1 MSLAKTMR
9 QGVTYHNPL
18 KTGPGY
24 TLFSTYNHDV
34 WLIDMQ
40 GSIVNRWRMP
50 YRPGAHQLLLPNGH
64 LLFAGVLRDH
74 SELGLPVEM
83 AAIGGVLLEVD
94 WDSNLVWKAEVP
106 YQNHDIHPLP
116 NGHVLYHSYHPSGIL
131 PPEMAARLKGG
142 RPGTEFN
149 GQVWGD
155 VVHEI
160 DRQGRIVWEWKARDH
175 LDPEIDALC
184 PLENRTLWPYIN
196 SLWQCRDGTILIG
209 LRATSEVIRID
220 YPAGRVL
227 ARYGRGRITHQ
238 HDARELENGHI
249 LVFDNGSHRREYAPN
264 YSRVVEI
271 DPQRDEIVWEY
282 RAPRPSDF
290 YSPVCAGSERLPNGN
305 TVICESWH
313 GRIFEVTREGELVWE
328 YNSPFVGSIVGMTTT
343 MMWRAHRYLPD
354 YPGLQ
359 GKPLDP
365 RRFPR
370 ENRLY
375 GPPSSTRPDNR
386 HVL

>member
-196 SLWQCRDGTILIG
+196 SLWQCRDGTNLIG
-209 LRATSEVIRID
+209 ERGHPHRLPRRPRACALRAGPHHSPTRRAGAGERPHPGLRQRQPPPRVCPQLLPGGGDRP
-220 YPAGRVL
+220 PARRNRLGVPGPPALRLLLARLRRVRAVAQREHGDLRVL
-227 ARYGRGRITHQ
+227 AR
-238 HDARELENGHI
+238 
-249 LVFDNGSHRREYAPN
+249 
-264 YSRVVEI
+264 
-271 DPQRDEIVWEY
+271 
-282 RAPRPSDF
+282 
-290 YSPVCAGSERLPNGN
+290 
-305 TVICESWH
+305 
-313 GRIFEVTREGELVWE
+313 
-328 YNSPFVGSIVGMTTT
+328 
-343 MMWRAHRYLPD
+343 AHL
-354 YPGLQ
+354 
-359 GKPLDP
+359 
-365 RRFPR
+365 
-370 ENRLY
+370 
-375 GPPSSTRPDNR
+375 
-386 HVL
+386 